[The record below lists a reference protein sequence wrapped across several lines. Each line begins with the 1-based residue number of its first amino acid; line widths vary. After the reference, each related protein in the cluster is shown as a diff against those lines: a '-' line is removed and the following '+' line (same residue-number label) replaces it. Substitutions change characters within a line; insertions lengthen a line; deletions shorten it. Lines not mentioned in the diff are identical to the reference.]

1 MNLKNN
7 KFSILISSAG
17 RRVELIKIWE
27 IATKNELGKSCKI
40 ICSDMNPKYS
50 PACQISRNYFSI
62 EPISKSSFIESLLKK
77 CLQNKVKLIVPT
89 IDTELKVLS
98 ENKEFFSKNG
108 INVLISEKEFINL
121 CSNKISTSAFFNS
134 IGVNTPK
141 LIDKSNLTFPCF
153 MKPISGSS
161 SIGTKKLYSK
171 DDLSKK
177 DYYSELNIF
186 QELIGS
192 DYKEYSCDLYYNKKG
207 ILCSCIV
214 RERISTRSGEISKGI
229 TRKNNVY
236 EYVIKKF
243 NKIKLARG
251 PITLQ
256 LFSDKYGKDIKC
268 IEINPRFGGGYPMSH
283 KAGGTFPEFII
294 KEYFKE
300 IDLEFNENWQKD
312 LLMLRYDVTI

>member
-50 PACQISRNYFSI
+50 PTCQISRNYFSI
-62 EPISKSSFIESLLKK
+62 EPISKSSFIESLLKS
-77 CLQNKVKLIVPT
+77 LQNNVKLIVPT

-108 INVLISEKEFINL
+108 INVLISEKEFIDL
-121 CSNKISTSAFFNS
+121 CSNKISTAAFFSS

-141 LIDKSNLTFPCF
+141 LIDKSNLFTFPCF

-177 DYYSELNIF
+177 DYDNNLNIF

-214 RERISTRSGEISKGI
+214 RERISTRAGEISKGI

-236 EYVIKKF
+236 EYVIK
-243 NKIKLARG
+243 NLIKLS
-251 PITLQ
+251 L
-256 LFSDKYGKDIKC
+256 
-268 IEINPRFGGGYPMSH
+268 
-283 KAGGTFPEFII
+283 
-294 KEYFKE
+294 
-300 IDLEFNENWQKD
+300 LEDQ
-312 LLMLRYDVTI
+312 